1 MKIFWIE
8 ETILTFDQLYKNL
21 AQQVRS
27 GDLESARHSADEL
40 RRRIQDEITGSERR
54 HILRNIENI
63 LDGRKEAFIL
73 DYGCGG
79 GRTVAYLTQLGFTNV
94 YGVDLKPQ
102 DSNNTIMELLGVE
115 NTRCF
120 QYDGTTLPFDN
131 EKFDLVFSEQVL
143 EHVHDIDGYYR
154 ESSRILKQGATGFFS
169 FPHKYIPYDAH
180 GNTWFIHMLP
190 RSATHFCYRVMGR
203 DVDRL
208 TKLLN
213 FQTISYHRNVAMR
226 YFDDVTNVA
235 SDRLKRFS
243 PDDLQR
249 YRGNRKMRKVIDRLI
264 KNDFLGRPLLL
275 LITQFAIAD
284 LLMRKP
290 DQVEL

>member
-1 MKIFWIE
+1 MK
-8 ETILTFDQLYKNL
+8 LTFDQLYKNL
-21 AQQVRS
+21 VQQVQS
-27 GDLESARHSADEL
+27 GDLESARNSVDEL
-40 RRRIQDEITGSERR
+40 RRRLQDEITGSERR
-54 HILRNIENI
+54 HILRNIDEV

-79 GRTVAYLTQLGFTNV
+79 GRTVAYLTLLGFTNV
-94 YGVDLKPQ
+94 YGVDLKSQ

-115 NTRCF
+115 STRCF

-131 EKFDLVFSEQVL
+131 EIFDLVFSEQVL

-154 ESSRILKQGATGFFS
+154 ESGRILKPGANAFFS
-169 FPHKYIPYDAH
+169 FPHRYIPYDAH
-180 GNTWFIHMLP
+180 GNTWFVHMLP
-190 RSATHFCYRVMGR
+190 RPTTRFCYRVMGR

-208 TKLLN
+208 TDLLN
-213 FQTISYHRNVAMR
+213 FQTISYHKDVAMR

-235 SDRLKRFS
+235 SDRLRRFS

-249 YRGNRKMRKVIDRLI
+249 YKGNRKLRKVIDRLVKSDI
-264 KNDFLGRPLLL
+264 LGRPVLL
-275 LITQFAIAD
+275 LIERFTIAD

-290 DQVEL
+290 AHVKS